1 MSKFTLYSLIIIGIG
16 LLILGFQALAM
27 ITSMEYAWTDL
38 TLESLLRSEDMEMI
52 ETISV
57 SFLKTAAIFL
67 IEKPLYMIFL
77 AVGGFMLIASG
88 IFGRVR

>member
-16 LLILGFQALAM
+16 LLILGFQALQM
-27 ITSMEYAWTDL
+27 ITSMEYAWKDL
-38 TLESLLRSEDMEMI
+38 TLEALLRSEDIEMI
-52 ETISV
+52 ESISV
-57 SFLKTAAIFL
+57 SFVKTGAIFL